1 MLFNLD
7 VHVSMQEPIY
17 IVTELMKNGA
27 LLEYLREGEGKNLGL
42 KHLVDM
48 AAQVRMVHYSSI
60 WEKERARILDWNIL
74 LIWLHR

>member
-1 MLFNLD
+1 MFF
-7 VHVSMQEPIY
+7 SMQEPIY

-48 AAQVRMVHYSSI
+48 AAQVGKNQNLAASY
-60 WEKERARILDWNIL
+60 
-74 LIWLHR
+74 